1 MGKKR
6 GPPLITPRL
15 GLSQDAVNK
24 LLRPHKRRFG
34 NAKTPQPQQF
44 MSDFSHRFLRRY
56 RGKKPVVWETYV
68 DPNEEGMPVHQNY
81 RYVGVLA
88 LLTRLIFFQCCIS
101 SPSHVDCS
109 VFW

>member
-1 MGKKR
+1 MRTPFLLLIKPQGNFYLILYFSDMGKKR

-15 GLSQDAVNK
+15 GLSQEAVNK

-34 NAKTPQPQQF
+34 HAKTLQPQQH

-81 RYVGVLA
+81 RYM
-88 LLTRLIFFQCCIS
+88 LIF
-101 SPSHVDCS
+101 
-109 VFW
+109 